1 MENSGVV
8 RKLLRGALRRCP
20 WCGGR
25 GAFFVGWYKKAD
37 HCQTCGLGWRRDDV
51 GYELGAAAITAII
64 TFGPLILVLG
74 GMVAVTWPDVEVG
87 LMFAVLG
94 VLAVVLPLLSYGSA
108 YLIWQAL
115 DLTMR
120 PPTREDFAPVGGSGQ
135 SSD

>member
-1 MENSGVV
+1 
-8 RKLLRGALRRCP
+8 
-20 WCGGR
+20 
-25 GAFFVGWYKKAD
+25 
-37 HCQTCGLGWRRDDV
+37 
-51 GYELGAAAITAII
+51 
-64 TFGPLILVLG
+64 
-74 GMVAVTWPDVEVG
+74 MVAVTWPDVEVG